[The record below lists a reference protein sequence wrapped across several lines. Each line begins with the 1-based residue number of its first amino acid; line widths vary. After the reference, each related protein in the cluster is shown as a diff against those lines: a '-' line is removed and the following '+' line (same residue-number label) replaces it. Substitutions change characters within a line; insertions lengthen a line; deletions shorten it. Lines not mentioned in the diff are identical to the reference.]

1 VHNKILTFVRRSITI
16 ATSEGRKAIFL
27 WSDPM
32 AKKANGMN
40 NVFDFDPTKFM
51 GGFDPAKVMGDFDP
65 SKMMNEFNKAMTDL
79 KVPAVDAAPL
89 MEAQRKNMEA
99 LAAANK
105 LALEG
110 VQAVFKRQAEILQ
123 KTLDEL
129 QGNLKD
135 VSDAGSPQD
144 AVAKQAD
151 IVKAAFETALGNM
164 RELAEMVSKSNTEA
178 FDTVNKRFGES
189 LEELKDQVLKLK
201 Q

>member
-1 VHNKILTFVRRSITI
+1 
-16 ATSEGRKAIFL
+16 
-27 WSDPM
+27 M

-40 NVFDFDPTKFM
+40 NMFDFDPTKFM
-51 GGFDPAKVMGDFDP
+51 GGFDATKIMADFDP
-65 SKMMNEFNKAMTDL
+65 SKMMNEFNKAVTDM

-89 MEAQRKNMEA
+89 MEAQRKNLEA
-99 LAAANK
+99 LAEANK

-123 KTLDEL
+123 KTIDEV

-135 VSDAGSPQD
+135 VSASGSPQD
-144 AVAKQAD
+144 AVVMQAD
-151 IVKAAFETALGNM
+151 LVKGAFENALGNM

-189 LEELKDQVLKLK
+189 LEELKAQVLKLK
-201 Q
+201 K

>member
-1 VHNKILTFVRRSITI
+1 
-16 ATSEGRKAIFL
+16 
-27 WSDPM
+27 M

-40 NVFDFDPTKFM
+40 NMFDFDPTKFM
-51 GGFDPAKVMGDFDP
+51 GGFDATKIMGDFDP
-65 SKMMNEFNKAMTDL
+65 TKMMTEFNKAMTDL
-79 KVPAVDAAPL
+79 KVPVVDAAPVL
-89 MEAQRKNMEA
+89 EAQRKNLEA
-99 LAAANK
+99 LAEANK

-123 KTLDEL
+123 KTLEEV

-135 VSDAGSPQD
+135 VSAAGTPQD

-151 IVKAAFETALGNM
+151 VVKAAFETALGNM

-178 FDTVNKRFGES
+178 FDTVNKRFSES

>member
-1 VHNKILTFVRRSITI
+1 
-16 ATSEGRKAIFL
+16 
-27 WSDPM
+27 M
-32 AKKANGMN
+32 AKKATGMN
-40 NVFDFDPTKFM
+40 NMFDFDPTKFM
-51 GGFDPAKVMGDFDP
+51 GGFDATKIMGDFDP
-65 SKMMNEFNKAMTDL
+65 SKMMNEFNKAVTDM

-99 LAAANK
+99 LADANK

-123 KTLDEL
+123 KTIDEV

-135 VSDAGSPQD
+135 VSGSGTPQD

-151 IVKAAFETALGNM
+151 LVKGAFENALGNM

-178 FDTVNKRFGES
+178 FETVNKRFGES